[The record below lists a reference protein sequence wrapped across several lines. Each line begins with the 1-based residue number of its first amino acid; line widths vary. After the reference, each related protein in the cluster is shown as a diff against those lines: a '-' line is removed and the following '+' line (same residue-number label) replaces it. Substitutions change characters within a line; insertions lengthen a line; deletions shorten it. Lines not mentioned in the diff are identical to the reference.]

1 MIENTIIKNK
11 TKTMYSFFPKNKR
24 FRLSKQ
30 NLKYLS
36 KEKLLDNSDNSNINL
51 NKNNISKKNKN
62 EKKNQTNSYSKN
74 SLNFFPQNNKW
85 NYNFNFNINSS
96 KPKYNLGSSTSINFW
111 KGPNNGNKF
120 KLNNFI
126 KKNNNVNSKKS
137 NKIHGNNFMNINRIK
152 NDRGSSAEQKY
163 ALNSKLFEQ
172 FINQYE
178 QKIKK
183 ALFDIGI
190 NPDAKYN
197 ETKRDYYRN
206 EYDGNFN
213 NLPFLNSNNN
223 EQRNS
228 LNSTKMKKNKIISSY
243 NLNVDNLNY
252 LELKTS
258 TNENS
263 NNNNNNNNLTNSINS
278 NNGNNNIIFQNSFKN
293 NYTNNIDNY
302 SCNTN
307 VNTKSHTINSINSA
321 KGKEAKKL
329 ISGESTGIEN
339 NNNVI
344 TIDKINIEKKEK
356 IKKPR
361 AMSTNPYT
369 VKTTIDGNNKD
380 SNNNLELKNYHY
392 YNSCNTSLYF
402 PTKIIENDLSNYEIG
417 HTLGKGAYAVVKT
430 CTNKI
435 TKERFA
441 VKIYEKSKLNDNSK
455 KKCVYREIEILKR
468 IDHVNIA
475 KFYDVII
482 TDKQILILQELVT
495 GISLREYYNNE
506 IRNQKGISEH
516 KANIFKKIFK
526 QIFEAMNYIH
536 KRNMAHRDI
545 KLENILMTKNYE
557 IKIID
562 FGFGMYNPQNKLQNF
577 FCGTPNYMPPEI
589 AFKKPY
595 NGQKADLWSLGVLVY
610 KLFCAD
616 FPFKGKNER
625 ELYKNIIKGKYR
637 LREYVPLC
645 VKDIIKKMIV
655 SKPEQR
661 INCGQILKS
670 PWLKD

>member
-1 MIENTIIKNK
+1 
-11 TKTMYSFFPKNKR
+11 
-24 FRLSKQ
+24 
-30 NLKYLS
+30 
-36 KEKLLDNSDNSNINL
+36 
-51 NKNNISKKNKN
+51 
-62 EKKNQTNSYSKN
+62 
-74 SLNFFPQNNKW
+74 
-85 NYNFNFNINSS
+85 
-96 KPKYNLGSSTSINFW
+96 
-111 KGPNNGNKF
+111 
-120 KLNNFI
+120 
-126 KKNNNVNSKKS
+126 
-137 NKIHGNNFMNINRIK
+137 MNINRIK
-152 NDRGSSAEQKY
+152 NDRGSSVEQKY

-197 ETKRDYYRN
+197 ETKRDYFRN

-223 EQRNS
+223 NEQRNN
-228 LNSTKMKKNKIISSY
+228 LNGTKMKKNKIISSY

-263 NNNNNNNNLTNSINS
+263 NNNNNNNNNNNLTNSINS
-278 NNGNNNIIFQNSFKN
+278 NNGNNNIIFQNSYKN

-339 NNNVI
+339 NNNLI
-344 TIDKINIEKKEK
+344 TIDKINLEKKEK
-356 IKKPR
+356 IKKQR

-380 SNNNLELKNYHY
+380 NNNNLELKNYHY

-417 HTLGKGAYAVVKT
+417 HTLGKGAYAVVKI

-455 KKCVYREIEILKR
+455 KNVCIEKLK
-468 IDHVNIA
+468 
-475 KFYDVII
+475 Y
-482 TDKQILILQELVT
+482 
-495 GISLREYYNNE
+495 
-506 IRNQKGISEH
+506 
-516 KANIFKKIFK
+516 
-526 QIFEAMNYIH
+526 
-536 KRNMAHRDI
+536 
-545 KLENILMTKNYE
+545 
-557 IKIID
+557 
-562 FGFGMYNPQNKLQNF
+562 
-577 FCGTPNYMPPEI
+577 
-589 AFKKPY
+589 
-595 NGQKADLWSLGVLVY
+595 
-610 KLFCAD
+610 
-616 FPFKGKNER
+616 
-625 ELYKNIIKGKYR
+625 
-637 LREYVPLC
+637 
-645 VKDIIKKMIV
+645 
-655 SKPEQR
+655 
-661 INCGQILKS
+661 
-670 PWLKD
+670 